1 MTRSSRLTTALALLS
16 LVLSMV
22 FILGHPRTSAAD
34 EGELNNLV
42 DKSRM
47 TLSGFMADS
56 NMSWFRDHI
65 KDAKGIFIVP
75 QLLKAAFFFGGE
87 GGSGVFLV
95 RDDKTGTWSEPA
107 FYTMGAGSFG
117 FQFGAQASEIV
128 LLVMSQRGVES
139 LLSNTFKLGADVS
152 VAVGPVGAGIEGS
165 TAMNLSADMVSFA
178 RSKGLFG
185 GISVEGA
192 VIAIRDESNRRY
204 YGKEAR
210 PVDILVKQTVMNPH
224 SADLKAALTH
234 AAGGTTPTN
243 QTAAP
248 APQ

>member
-1 MTRSSRLTTALALLS
+1 MMPRSTRLTISLALSLALS
-16 LVLSMV
+16 LVFS
-22 FILGHPRTSAAD
+22 LGHPRAFAAD
-34 EGELNNLV
+34 DGELKNLV

-185 GISVEGA
+185 GVSVEGA

-234 AAGGTTPTN
+234 AAGRAPTTDQP
-243 QTAAP
+243 AVSAP
-248 APQ
+248 

>member
-1 MTRSSRLTTALALLS
+1 MTRSSRLTTALALS
-16 LVLSMV
+16 LVFSMV
-22 FILGHPRTSAAD
+22 FILGHPRTAAAD

-95 RDDKTGTWSEPA
+95 RDDKTGAWSEPA

-152 VAVGPVGAGIEGS
+152 VAVGPVGAGVEGS

-185 GISVEGA
+185 GISVEGT
-192 VIAIRDESNRRY
+192 VIAIRDESNRHY
-204 YGKEAR
+204 YGKEVR
-210 PVDILVKQTVMNPH
+210 PVDILVKQTVTNPH
-224 SADLKAALTH
+224 SADLKAALAH
-234 AAGGTTPTN
+234 AAGGKVPTE
-243 QTAAP
+243 QTAVP
-248 APQ
+248 AP